1 MILHKSHSK
10 NDIVEIIELL
20 NIPIDD
26 PNDLNKHQLQSKMIK
41 YMSKNK
47 NQLFLPN
54 HMFIS
59 TMDNLIEHLENLN
72 QLKINGQSTRAN
84 VMKKAKKLIAYAN
97 NDYFFFP
104 KSYIDLDE
112 VLEDIEYILPF
123 GNYPSV
129 RKACEKVNND
139 SKLTKKYFPVV
150 SEKTRIKMRE
160 KIEAKQASGGSI
172 TFKRAPPGQKF
183 IIRFD

>member
-20 NIPIDD
+20 NIPIND

-97 NDYFFFP
+97 NDYFFFLNHILIWTRCL
-104 KSYIDLDE
+104 KTLNIFCR
-112 VLEDIEYILPF
+112 LETIHLFEKHVKKLIMIL
-123 GNYPSV
+123 N
-129 RKACEKVNND
+129 
-139 SKLTKKYFPVV
+139 
-150 SEKTRIKMRE
+150 
-160 KIEAKQASGGSI
+160 
-172 TFKRAPPGQKF
+172 
-183 IIRFD
+183 